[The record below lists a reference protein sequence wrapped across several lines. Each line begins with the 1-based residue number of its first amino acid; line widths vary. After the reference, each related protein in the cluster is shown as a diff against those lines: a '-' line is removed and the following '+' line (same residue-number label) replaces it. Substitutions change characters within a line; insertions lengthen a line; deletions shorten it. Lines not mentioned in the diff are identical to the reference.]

1 MALLGTNVAEGRIYS
16 WLKASTDLETLI
28 GISTNNR
35 IKVTYSEPH
44 VGILGKGPLLV
55 ILLNMS
61 EEDESFPAAK
71 GMLDVR
77 VYIPHTNDVNSADYV
92 EEPTLLALELRD
104 VIRERLGPT
113 NVTGL
118 SDTIT
123 DDSPST
129 DVRFA
134 QSVPIDST
142 IDYLENSKH
151 FMVSVR
157 FRVVIS
163 VEEDYS
169 AAAAGNATWA

>member
-1 MALLGTNVAEGRIYS
+1 MALLGTNVAEGRIYT
-16 WLKASTDLETLI
+16 WLKASADLETLI
-28 GISTNNR
+28 GISSNKR
-35 IKVTYSEPH
+35 IKVVYSEPH
-44 VGILGKGPLLV
+44 VDTIGKGPLLV
-55 ILLNMS
+55 ILLNMT
-61 EEDESFPAAK
+61 EEDESFAAAK
-71 GMLDVR
+71 GIMDVR
-77 VYIPHTNDVNSADYV
+77 VYIPHTNDTNSADYIDQ
-92 EEPTLLALELRD
+92 PALLALELRD

-113 NVTGL
+113 NVTSL

-123 DDSPST
+123 DASPST

-169 AAAAGNATWA
+169 VAAAGNATWE